1 MIRFN
6 TEILKKILKENRS
19 RKINLSQEW
28 KQCTN
33 ISDMKSYTSLRVG
46 HKCDPKLPSIQIEE
60 AKKKKCS
67 GRHLRAGGCPGKSF
81 HNISGVGVS

>member
-46 HKCDPKLPSIQIEE
+46 HKCDPKLPSIQIQE
-60 AKKKKCS
+60 AKKKNALV
-67 GRHLRAGGCPGKSF
+67 GTWGLGGAQEKVFITSQE
-81 HNISGVGVS
+81 